1 MQLRMTSPDGA
12 SLEHPVKAGDL
23 HWVDSRVTHVLANR
37 GTEAGVIVEVEL
49 K

>member
-1 MQLRMTSPDGA
+1 MKSPDGA
-12 SLEHPVKAGDL
+12 TMEHPIQAGDL

-37 GTEAGVIVEVEL
+37 GPEAGVIVEVEL

>member
-1 MQLRMTSPDGA
+1 MQLLMKSPDGA
-12 SLEHPVKAGDL
+12 SMEHPTKAGDL
-23 HWVDSRVTHVLANR
+23 HWVDTRITHVLTNR